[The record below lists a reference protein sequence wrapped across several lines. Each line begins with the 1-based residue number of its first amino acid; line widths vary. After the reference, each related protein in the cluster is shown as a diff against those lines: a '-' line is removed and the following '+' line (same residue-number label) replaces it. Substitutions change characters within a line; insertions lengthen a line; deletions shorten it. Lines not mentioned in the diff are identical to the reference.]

1 MTLSFPVRPG
11 ELDAEWLS
19 EALDRRIDGFQL
31 RPIGA
36 GRGNLGE
43 LVVVEFEDGLPV
55 VAKFAADR
63 AETLAS
69 ALRSGLFEREIR
81 FYRELA
87 PQLGLRLPRLYAAE
101 YDPVSARFVMILDY
115 IAPSEDT
122 DTVRSIGVER
132 TREVLDVLAH
142 LHEDGRRLADT
153 PWLQSMTFQGRI
165 DNLALLI
172 GQGWPRLIEICG
184 DLVPSSLGDGLTE
197 RFVDAMHQL
206 AALDQTLVHGDVKPD
221 NLIIDNQGVV
231 LIDWQAVGCG
241 PPAWDVASCMYQCLS
256 TEDRRRYGD
265 LLLAAYPHDLSGY
278 EQSLVF
284 GLVVACALTQLGDPD
299 EPRMV
304 ELVAT
309 MTERTV
315 SAMADAGVL

>member
-1 MTLSFPVRPG
+1 MTVSFPVRPG

-19 EALDRRIDGFQL
+19 GALGRRIDGFQV

-43 LVVVEFEDGLPV
+43 LVVVEFEDGSPV

-101 YDPVSARFVMILDY
+101 YDPASARFVMILDY

-122 DTVRSIGVER
+122 DTVRSLGVDR

-142 LHEDGRRLADT
+142 LHEDGRRLVDT

-165 DNLALLI
+165 DNLTLLI
-172 GQGWPRLIEICG
+172 EQGWHRLIEICG
-184 DLVPSSLGDGLTE
+184 DLVPTSLGDELNE
-197 RFVDAMHQL
+197 RFVDAMYQL

-221 NLIIDNQGVV
+221 NLLIDNQGVV
-231 LIDWQAVGCG
+231 LIDWQSVGCG

-256 TEDRRRYGD
+256 TEDRRRHGD
-265 LLLAAYPHDLSGY
+265 DAA
-278 EQSLVF
+278 
-284 GLVVACALTQLGDPD
+284 A
-299 EPRMV
+299 
-304 ELVAT
+304 
-309 MTERTV
+309 
-315 SAMADAGVL
+315 